1 MVIFE
6 AKTSDARIE
15 EPPSAY
21 ALRAR
26 RAARVNP
33 VDAPPSGVK
42 AETNARAWA
51 RRGAS
56 RGRPYVL
63 PLVRNA

>member
-21 ALRAR
+21 AR